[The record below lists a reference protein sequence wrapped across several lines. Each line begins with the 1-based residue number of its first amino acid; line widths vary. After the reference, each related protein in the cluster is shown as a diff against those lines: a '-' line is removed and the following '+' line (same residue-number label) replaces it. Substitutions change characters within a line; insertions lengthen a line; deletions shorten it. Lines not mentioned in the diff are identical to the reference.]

1 VKEQRQ
7 AVMAEDQE
15 IIKEFLIEST
25 ENLALLERALV
36 ELEQRPRH
44 PELLA
49 IIFRTIHTIKGTCG
63 FLAFSNLESITHI
76 AENILSQLRNGER
89 NLTPQLTSLILETT
103 DAIKDELASIEA
115 TSKESGETWDDLRRR
130 LTLACSASLVEAS
143 AVEASFVDGGGGPDK
158 FVAPVEQ
165 FAAAKPT
172 RPARSR
178 ERQAA
183 TLNAQSPGTAE
194 TDEPAAPRPSADG
207 ENAAA
212 AKAGS
217 VADSTVRVN
226 VSLLDRLMNLVSELV
241 LARNQILQFNSGQDN
256 AMLAGTA
263 QRLNLITTQLQE
275 GVMKTRMQPIGVIW
289 NKMPRVVRD
298 LAATCGKQIL
308 LEMNGAETEL
318 DRSIIE
324 AVKDPLMHIVRN
336 CSDHGIE
343 PAAVR
348 TRNGKPAQGRLA
360 LRAHHE
366 GGQVNIEIT
375 DDGAGIDPARVRQ
388 KALAKGLIRPEQAE
402 RLSDREA
409 MNLIFL
415 PGFSTAE
422 KITSISGRGV
432 GMDIVKTNI
441 EKIGGVVE
449 LSSRIGEGTTVKIKV
464 PLTLAIIPGLVV
476 SAGGEQFIVP
486 QVSLRELVRLE
497 GEADRK
503 KIERVHGTPVYRWRG
518 NLLPIVYLNQ
528 LLHLPGASDAD
539 VLNIVVLR
547 AEDRQFGLVVDE
559 INDTQEIVVKPLGKQ
574 LKGLS
579 FYLGATIMGDGK
591 VALIL
596 DALGVGRSSG
606 VLSEPHEPARAG
618 TARNEVSN
626 EDRQSLLLFR
636 AGKFARLAV
645 PLTRVARLEEF
656 PASRI
661 ERAAGKLVVQYR
673 GRILE
678 LIQLSSILQGDTLGS
693 EELSDPAQVIV
704 FAEGDHMT
712 GLVVDQILDIHDEN
726 ISVRTQGDPNHAMV
740 FRQTLSDQSKLCGSA
755 VIGGKVTD
763 FLDLAAVL
771 RGADENWVGGIPP
784 HSSPRKTV
792 LIADRSDFC
801 RGLARNYLELAG
813 HSVMEA
819 GTTAEALGKLEMS
832 GADVVIMSP
841 DLPSGDGKGLAAE
854 MRGHPN
860 LSRIPILALCNS
872 QAEADVQ
879 DSAYFGC
886 RADGFDRETLLESV
900 ERLLHRIEPVGR
912 PEPLGDRNITI

>member
-1 VKEQRQ
+1 
-7 AVMAEDQE
+7 MAEDQE

-63 FLAFSNLESITHI
+63 FLAFSNLESVTHI

-89 NLTPQLTSLILETT
+89 NLTPELTSLILETT
-103 DAIKDELASIEA
+103 DAIKEELASIET
-115 TSKESGETWDDLRRR
+115 TSRESGETWEDLRQR

-143 AVEASFVDGGGGPDK
+143 AVEASFVDGGGGADTFSP
-158 FVAPVEQ
+158 PVDQ
-165 FAAAKPT
+165 FAASKPA
-172 RPARSR
+172 RPAASSR
-178 ERQAA
+178 GRQAA
-183 TLNAQSPGTAE
+183 ALTAQSPGAPE
-194 TDEPAAPRPSADG
+194 TDEPAAADKQ
-207 ENAAA
+207 EAAA
-212 AKAGS
+212 VKAGS

-226 VSLLDRLMNLVSELV
+226 VSLLDKLMNLVSELV
-241 LARNQILQFNSGQDN
+241 LARNQILQFNSRQDN
-256 AMLAGTA
+256 ATLAGTA

-298 LAATCGKQIL
+298 LAATCGKQIY

-348 TRNGKPAQGRLA
+348 TRKGKPAQGRLT

-388 KALAKGLIRPEQAE
+388 KALVKGLIRPEQAE

-432 GMDIVKTNI
+432 GMDVVKTNI

-476 SAGGEQFIVP
+476 STGGERFIVP

-528 LLHLPGASDAD
+528 LLHLQRASAAD

-559 INDTQEIVVKPLGKQ
+559 INDTQEIVVKPLSKQ

-579 FYLGATIMGDGK
+579 LYLGATIMGDGK

-596 DALGVGRSSG
+596 DVLGVGRSSG
-606 VLSEPHEPARAG
+606 VLSESHDLARAG
-618 TARNEVSN
+618 TARSEVSH

-636 AGKFARLAV
+636 AGKFPRLAV

-673 GRILE
+673 GRILQ
-678 LIQLSSILQGDTLGS
+678 LTKLSSILQGDPLGS
-693 EELSDPAQVIV
+693 DELSDPAQVIV

-712 GLVVDQILDIHDEN
+712 GLVVDQVLDIHDEN
-726 ISVRTQGDPNHAMV
+726 ISIGTPSDPRRALV
-740 FRQTLSDQSKLCGSA
+740 VRQTLSDQPKLCGSA
-755 VIGGKVTD
+755 LIGGQVTD

-771 RGADENWVGGIPP
+771 RSADENWVGGIPP

-792 LIADRSDFC
+792 LIADRSNFC
-801 RGLARNYLELAG
+801 RGLTRNYLELAG

-819 GTTAEALGKLEMS
+819 GTTAEALDKLETA

-841 DLPSGDGKGLAAE
+841 DLPSFDGKGLAAE
-854 MRGHPN
+854 MRGHPI
-860 LSRIPILALCNS
+860 LARIPILALCNS

-879 DSAYFGC
+879 DNAYFGC
-886 RADGFDRETLLESV
+886 RADGFDRETLLHSV
-900 ERLLHRIEPVGR
+900 ERLLHGIEPVGWLNGR
-912 PEPLGDRNITI
+912 PEPAGDRKIII